1 MADSENSAEHVAE
14 DPTVVTENVRI
25 VPAEV
30 PFLQANLEDGNIE
43 EDPDWESTDY
53 TASSGT
59 ESSESS
65 ESEDIELMPTRNSKK
80 RCYNETRGP
89 VQGTSTDMEPMLH
102 YDQRG
107 PVQGTYTG
115 SVPREVTRRLTKI
128 MSVGLESSLAKSLR
142 DKAKPAFDSKTFAL
156 NVQTLTKV
164 C

>member
-1 MADSENSAEHVAE
+1 
-14 DPTVVTENVRI
+14 
-25 VPAEV
+25 
-30 PFLQANLEDGNIE
+30 
-43 EDPDWESTDY
+43 
-53 TASSGT
+53 
-59 ESSESS
+59 
-65 ESEDIELMPTRNSKK
+65 MPTRNSKK

-142 DKAKPAFDSKTFAL
+142 DKATPAFDSDCFGMSKRWRKFFVD
-156 NVQTLTKV
+156 NF
-164 C
+164 